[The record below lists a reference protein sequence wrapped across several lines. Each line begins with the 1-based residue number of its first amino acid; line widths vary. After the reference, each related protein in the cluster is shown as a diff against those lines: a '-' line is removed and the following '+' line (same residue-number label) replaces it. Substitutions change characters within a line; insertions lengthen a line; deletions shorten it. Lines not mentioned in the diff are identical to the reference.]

1 MYPGENVDL
10 LVFFVEEVLQILD
23 FCLQIPHPLFQRFG
37 VSSREGA
44 ATQFVARFTFESNAG
59 TLRTAWANTIT
70 ANLLASASVAGLGDA
85 ALGAADLDHFHW
97 QDTRHF
103 GGMDGRIGRRGFTR
117 FVESVQS
124 SRVGDVRVVLLSESS
139 QQCSRGRN
147 GRRQCRGGEGPDGII
162 GMVGTG

>member
-10 LVFFVEEVLQILD
+10 LVLFVEEVLQILD
-23 FCLQIPHPLFQRFG
+23 LSLQIPHTLLQRFG

-44 ATQFVARFTFESNAG
+44 ATQFVARFTFESNIG
-59 TLRTAWANTIT
+59 TLRAAWANTIT

-103 GGMDGRIGRRGFTR
+103 GGMGGRIGRREFTR

-124 SRVGDVRVVLLSESS
+124 SRVGYR
-139 QQCSRGRN
+139 
-147 GRRQCRGGEGPDGII
+147 
-162 GMVGTG
+162 